1 MRVRCLA
8 LALAVT
14 LAFSASAAN
23 AAVVLTFNDL
33 TEAPSVSISGG
44 SANIIQLG
52 TEDFLVVLPTGTLLN
67 PPPAFINE
75 VYALTEGP
83 GGALSDLVY
92 FTSIPGSTALE
103 VEFVSDTEG
112 VPLVIAPGS
121 NLYGSTAETGLV
133 QTIPFGPGVTPLLP
147 AGSLTVQVQSDIESV
162 PEPSILALA
171 GTGGLLGLGLWGYRR
186 RKA

>member
-8 LALAVT
+8 FALALT

-33 TEAPSVSISGG
+33 SETPSVTVSGG
-44 SANIIQLG
+44 TAMVIPLG
-52 TEDFLVVLPTGTLLN
+52 TEDYLVVLPPGTLSAL
-67 PPPAFINE
+67 PGAPINE
-75 VYALTEGP
+75 VYALTEP
-83 GGALSDLVY
+83 GSATISDLVY
-92 FTSIPGSTALE
+92 FTSIPGTTALE

-121 NLYGSTAETGLV
+121 VLYGSATETGAV
-133 QTIPFGPGVTPLLP
+133 QNIPFGPQVTPLLP
-147 AGSLTVQVQSDIESV
+147 AGSLTVQVQSDLEAV

>member
-8 LALAVT
+8 LALALT

-33 TEAPSVSISGG
+33 GETPSVTVSGG
-44 SANIIQLG
+44 QATIIPIG
-52 TEDFLVVLPTGTLLN
+52 TEDVVVVLPTGTLLA
-67 PPPAFINE
+67 PANFNV
-75 VYALTEGP
+75 VYGLTDPTSP
-83 GGALSDLVY
+83 GGSAGYSDLVY
-92 FTSIPGSTALE
+92 FQSIPGSTALL
-103 VEFVSDTEG
+103 VEFVSDIEG
-112 VPLVIAPGS
+112 TPLLIAPGS
-121 NLYGSTAETGLV
+121 TLYGTAAETGLV
-133 QTIPFGPGVTPLLP
+133 QPIPLP
-147 AGSLTVQVQSDIESV
+147 AELANIASNLSVFVQSELEAV

>member
-8 LALAVT
+8 LALAVA

-33 TEAPSVSISGG
+33 TETPTVSLSGG
-44 SANIIQLG
+44 SANIIQVSA
-52 TEDFLVVLPTGTLLN
+52 EDFVVILPQGTLPAPIPLN
-67 PPPAFINE
+67 V
-75 VYALTEGP
+75 VYGLTDPTSP
-83 GGALSDLVY
+83 GGSAGYSDLVY
-92 FTSIPGSTALE
+92 FQTIPGTTALLI
-103 VEFVSDTEG
+103 EFVSDIEG
-112 VPLVIAPGS
+112 TPLLIAPGS
-121 NLYGSTAETGLV
+121 ALYGTAAETGLV
-133 QTIPFGPGVTPLLP
+133 QPIPLP
-147 AGSLTVQVQSDIESV
+147 QELANIAANLSVFVQSELEAV